1 VDARSPTAHAL
12 VRVWLPDRPGALGQV
27 ASRIG
32 AVRGDIVGVD
42 VLECDQGIAI
52 DEFAVNLPH
61 PDLVPMLVREI
72 EEVDGAS
79 VEEVRVVGH
88 FPDPRLDALESATRL
103 CQVATVDELHRTLAA
118 QVRDEFLAEWA
129 ALIAGLEPMPADV
142 SDVTVAARAGGRGG
156 AGPGDGVPAHDL
168 PVEASVL
175 ASAGEAPPSPDLLAA
190 LAVGIAASPL
200 VASGAAGP
208 EDLAAAPLATHGA
221 TLLVGRQGYPF
232 RLRERGQLIALA
244 RIADRLWDLLATR
257 PG

>member
-1 VDARSPTAHAL
+1 ML

-42 VLECDQGIAI
+42 VLECDGGIAI
-52 DEFAVNLPH
+52 DEFAVNLAEPE
-61 PDLVPMLVREI
+61 LVPMLVREI

-103 CQVATVDELHRTLAA
+103 CQVASSGELHQALTA
-118 QVRDEFLAEWA
+118 QVCDEFLAEWA
-129 ALIAGLEPMPADV
+129 ALITGTVPDIPAK
-142 SDVTVAARAGGRGG
+142 
-156 AGPGDGVPAHDL
+156 
-168 PVEASVL
+168 VL
-175 ASAGEAPPSPDLLAA
+175 ASAGGAAPDPEMLSA
-190 LAVGIAASPL
+190 LAVGLAASPL

-208 EDLAAAPLATHGA
+208 EDLAAAPLADHDSI
-221 TLLVGRQGYPF
+221 LMVSRSGYPF

-244 RIADRLWDLLATR
+244 RIADRLWELL
-257 PG
+257 GG